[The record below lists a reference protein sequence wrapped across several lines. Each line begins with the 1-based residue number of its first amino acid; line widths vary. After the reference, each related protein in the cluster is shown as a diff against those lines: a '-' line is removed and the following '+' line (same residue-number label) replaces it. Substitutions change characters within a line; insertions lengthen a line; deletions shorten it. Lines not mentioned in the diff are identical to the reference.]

1 MALIC
6 GRPATR
12 SALFSV
18 PFIAINYLYIQL
30 FFYLCWRKLVSCCR
44 LPVACCQW
52 SLIVLESGVQL
63 PALFVCPIC
72 FFFVFFL
79 AFLLPNGKWLSWP
92 GPIKCDWMTGCK
104 PSARCTLQLTH
115 KSNLINRGQSTKK
128 MPDAKKMV
136 SFINYWLRPLSED
149 YAYAVCLLFV
159 NTFCREYF
167 ALGHSILIICKISLN
182 VSTCVQM
189 RVLFRTFVASRE
201 SNTHTRT
208 QSLKIFTFFKI
219 VFLAGGCH
227 VLSSHVFMGFP
238 QHFLVS
244 LYGVFLEIAGISFLC
259 SLSDLYCTCQARN
272 GFTF

>member
-1 MALIC
+1 
-6 GRPATR
+6 
-12 SALFSV
+12 
-18 PFIAINYLYIQL
+18 
-30 FFYLCWRKLVSCCR
+30 
-44 LPVACCQW
+44 
-52 SLIVLESGVQL
+52 
-63 PALFVCPIC
+63 
-72 FFFVFFL
+72 
-79 AFLLPNGKWLSWP
+79 
-92 GPIKCDWMTGCK
+92 MTGCK

-115 KSNLINRGQSTKK
+115 KSNLINRGQST
-128 MPDAKKMV
+128 KKMV

-244 LYGVFLEIAGISFLC
+244 LYGVFLKIAGISFLC

-272 GFTF
+272 AFTFLHLKWSWLKLGSTQNQK